1 MKEEYLNGAP
11 PEILGLLSDSGYI
24 NSDLFLKWLEHF
36 KHHVKPS
43 EDSPVLLI
51 LDNHTSHININTITY
66 CRTNFIHLVS
76 IPPHSSHRTQPL
88 DRCFFKPLKDYYAY
102 HYDIW
107 TTTHPGRVVT
117 LYQLAEIFGNAYG
130 VTATMNKA
138 LNAFQMCGIWPHNPN
153 IFSDDDFLPSTVTD
167 QTVSEDPP
175 NDQPLDIINMPIEF
189 VNNEV
194 PLNQTVEEQS
204 TSSLIVISSNISTE
218 PLENNVLQAST
229 SKITKSPVSP
239 ADIIPLPKITL
250 KRKRRTKG
258 KKSEILSSTPYKNQI
273 ETLEK
278 DKENAK
284 LISEKNK
291 ADKKARRNLFETK
304 SKPNKKKVVKKADTS
319 EQVSTT
325 VNAESATTVTYK
337 ENCPACNE
345 KYEDP
350 PTEG

>member
-1 MKEEYLNGAP
+1 
-11 PEILGLLSDSGYI
+11 
-24 NSDLFLKWLEHF
+24 
-36 KHHVKPS
+36 
-43 EDSPVLLI
+43 
-51 LDNHTSHININTITY
+51 
-66 CRTNFIHLVS
+66 
-76 IPPHSSHRTQPL
+76 
-88 DRCFFKPLKDYYAY
+88 
-102 HYDIW
+102 
-107 TTTHPGRVVT
+107 
-117 LYQLAEIFGNAYG
+117 
-130 VTATMNKA
+130 
-138 LNAFQMCGIWPHNPN
+138 MCGIWPLNPN

-218 PLENNVLQAST
+218 PLKNNVLQAST

-350 PTEG
+350 PTEDWIMCCKCKIWWHEACSYYEDPHKDFVCDLCS